1 LLSEHTFVATSGEAL
16 DAAGSV
22 IAGVVIAA
30 IAKYA
35 AASSRNGVLFVEPPD
50 FCLNK
55 LSLRRQNRLSSFQR
69 FWSARLTDFPHGT
82 PHGQSHAEEML
93 SRKFLTIYIT
103 TTGL

>member
-16 DAAGSV
+16 DAAGSF

-50 FCLNK
+50 FF
-55 LSLRRQNRLSSFQR
+55 SFEQTIVAAAK
-69 FWSARLTDFPHGT
+69 SIV
-82 PHGQSHAEEML
+82 
-93 SRKFLTIYIT
+93 KFSEVLVSQAD
-103 TTGL
+103 